1 MNKPEGYRIG
11 IVGSAGTGKSSFAE
25 SLAIKLGIPCL
36 KSKDITQQILV
47 RDGYDYSSGIQIE
60 RFLSHTRRQ
69 GEILR
74 RTLEQQ
80 SVEQFVT
87 DRTVVD
93 LAAYALIE
101 INSDTDTVKH
111 VYETCQKS
119 IAIYTH
125 LFFCPFM
132 DMTAVTDN
140 GRRTLNPWY
149 QKLVHT
155 IERGIMEDW
164 DKDYWLIQ
172 SDNIEERII
181 EVIDILQG
189 F

>member
-1 MNKPEGYRIG
+1 MTYRIG
-11 IVGSAGTGKSSFAE
+11 IVGASGTGKSSFAE
-25 SLAIKLGIPCL
+25 SLAAELGIPFL

-101 INSDTDTVKH
+101 MNSDESTVNH
-111 VYETCQKS
+111 IYETCRKS
-119 IAIYTH
+119 IEMYTH

-132 DMTAVTDN
+132 DTTITDN
-140 GRRTLNPWY
+140 GKRTLNPWY
-149 QKLVHT
+149 QRLVHT
-155 IERGIMEDW
+155 IERGVMEDW
-164 DKDYWLIQ
+164 SKGYWLIESEK
-172 SDNIEERII
+172 SDERVGEVMNILNGKIWI
-181 EVIDILQG
+181 
-189 F
+189 